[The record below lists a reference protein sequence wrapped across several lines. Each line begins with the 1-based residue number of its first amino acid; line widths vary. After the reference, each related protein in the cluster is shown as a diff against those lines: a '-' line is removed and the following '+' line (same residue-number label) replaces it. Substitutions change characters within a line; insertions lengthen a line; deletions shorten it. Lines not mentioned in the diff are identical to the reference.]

1 MATGG
6 QSAWR
11 STLLSAGVL
20 AFAGMGDALIYVV
33 LPLEGAAFGL
43 SLFWVG
49 ILLSANRFAR
59 VLLYGEVARLG
70 VRIGPR
76 NLSVIAAVAAIV
88 STFMYGLVESPWL
101 QLAARIAWG
110 LAFAALN
117 LTTLAYAWGDGRDGR
132 SGARMGA
139 SRGLRQTGLAFACA
153 AGAWAAVAIGPR
165 ESFLLVG
172 LMSLPALAL
181 ALMLPKAEPRRAT
194 EERVWTR
201 PAPVDVYIFVFGAVI
216 DGGFIM
222 TMAVV
227 LGEDASPQ
235 GAMIAAGLSWALRY
249 LVVVAVAPVSGILCD
264 RWGATRLLLIS
275 SGAVIA
281 GLAAVAFG
289 AAYAGVVAVVVTRAM
304 VDTTAPIVAAQQAT
318 GEVMIAVSRNATW
331 RDMGAA
337 VGPSLAGLTV
347 GLVAIGPYYAGM
359 ALLLTAATL
368 WTARAVRHGRP

>member
-1 MATGG
+1 MTTGG

-11 STLLSAGVL
+11 TTLLSAGVL

-33 LPLEGAAFGL
+33 LPLEAAAFGL
-43 SLFWVG
+43 SLAWVG

-59 VLLYGEVARLG
+59 VLLYGEIARLG
-70 VRIGPR
+70 LRIGPR
-76 NLSVIAAVAAIV
+76 NLSLAAAVASVV
-88 STFMYGLVESPWL
+88 STLMYGLVESPWL
-101 QLAARIAWG
+101 QLVARITWG
-110 LAFAALN
+110 LSFAALN

-139 SRGLRQTGLAFACA
+139 SRGLRQTGLALACA
-153 AGAWAAVAIGPR
+153 LGAWAAVAIGPR
-165 ESFLLVG
+165 ESFIFIGLL
-172 LMSLPALAL
+172 SLPALVL
-181 ALMLPKAEPRRAT
+181 AWMLPRAEPRRGT

-249 LVVVAVAPVSGILCD
+249 LVVVAVAPISGVLCD
-264 RWGATRLLLIS
+264 RWGATRLLLFS
-275 SGAVIA
+275 SATVIA

-289 AAYAGVVAVVVTRAM
+289 AAYAGVIAVVVTRAM
-304 VDTTAPIVAAQQAT
+304 VDTTAPIVAAQQAK
-318 GEVMIAVSRNATW
+318 GEVMIAVSRNSTW

-337 VGPSLAGLTV
+337 VGPSAAGLTV
-347 GLVAIGPYYAGM
+347 GLVAIGPYYAAM
-359 ALLLTAATL
+359 AVTLAAATI
-368 WTARAVRHGRP
+368 WTAWVVRRGR